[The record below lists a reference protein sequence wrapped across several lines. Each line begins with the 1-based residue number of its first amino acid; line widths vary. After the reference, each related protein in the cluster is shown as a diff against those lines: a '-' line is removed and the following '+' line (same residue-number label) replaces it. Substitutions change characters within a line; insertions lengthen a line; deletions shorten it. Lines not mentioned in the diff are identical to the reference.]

1 MSGKKTKATRPVISL
16 FSGAMGLDLGLERA
30 GLEIAVAVECNPY
43 AVATIKAN
51 RPDVPL
57 IERRIETVTTAE
69 ILKAAGLKRGE
80 AFAVAAGPSCQV
92 FSTAGKRGSLG
103 DARGTMF

>member
-51 RPDVPL
+51 EAAL
-57 IERRIETVTTAE
+57 AGTRIPFDQSWFE
-69 ILKAAGLKRGE
+69 LK
-80 AFAVAAGPSCQV
+80 
-92 FSTAGKRGSLG
+92 
-103 DARGTMF
+103 